1 MSRHQWLLTLGI
13 LLTLGGLGLESA
25 TAPAAPAG
33 GAKSFPAGHGE
44 CAGGDQDGEQPG
56 SG

>member
-1 MSRHQWLLTLGI
+1 MSRHQLLLTMG
-13 LLTLGGLGLESA
+13 LLITLGGLGLESA

-33 GAKSFPAGHGE
+33 GQNPSPPAVE
-44 CAGGDQDGEQPG
+44 NSAGGDQDGKQPG